1 MKDGN
6 TSADYSQEYTEK
18 KLFEKILEFAKKAG
32 MQLVY
37 MVLIGYFL
45 LQSPDVPKK
54 DKAIIIGALGYFIMP
69 LDLIPDLMPM
79 GFADDL
85 GALALA
91 LANVSFYINEDVKNK
106 AKQKLKDIFGEID
119 EKELGQYA

>member
-1 MKDGN
+1 MKDRTITG
-6 TSADYSQEYTEK
+6 DYSQEYTEK

-91 LANVSFYINEDVKNK
+91 LANVSFYINEDIKNK
-106 AKQKLKDIFGEID
+106 AKQKLKDIYGEIE